1 MGLITVNDDRFIA
14 KVETQKIGDLGEI
27 TLKVD
32 ENVPAKTLPSRK
44 LPLSLQDDVKK
55 EIDKLVERQVLIP
68 VTEPSKWVSQMAVV
82 RKPNGKLRIC
92 IDPQPL
98 NTALMREH
106 YKLPTLDDVLPK
118 LANAKIFSRLDVKE
132 AYWHVKLDK
141 ESSDLTT
148 MITPFGRYRWARLPF
163 GLKVSSEIFQRKL
176 TEALGD
182 IEGVFTI
189 ADDIIVA
196 GCGRTNEE
204 ALIDNDRKLKKLF
217 QRCND
222 YNILLNE
229 EKKEVGLT
237 EITFHGHRITRE
249 GVKVDDVKVKAIH
262 EMPCPTDVSGVKRL
276 CGMVQYMAKFLPDLA
291 NDLAPIRELT
301 RKDVP
306 WIWSDECNMA
316 FKRVKKRLTEA
327 PILAYFDVNKEVVL
341 QVDSS
346 KSGLGAVL
354 LQEGKP
360 VEFAS
365 RALKPS
371 ECNWAQIEKEALSM
385 LYGLERFDQYTYG
398 RKVIV
403 QNDHKPL
410 AAILSKPLSRAPK
423 RLQDIMMKLFR
434 YDIEFRF
441 VKGVNLV
448 LADTLSRAY
457 LENDNATETA
467 RPRIMQINTFEDI
480 PDARLQEIRTATEE
494 DTELQKLVKILNEGW
509 PQHRDTVPYCALPY
523 FEWRD
528 ELSIQENIIVKGEAI
543 LIPKALRKEMK
554 KPFTQRSFR
563 I

>member
-1 MGLITVNDDRFIA
+1 MNVNDCDVRFQLDSAADVNTICKRYIRKEQVKLSTITLRMWNKTPMKPIGEVHLKLINPKNGDETMATLVVVPNGHMNLLGLDTIRRMGLITVNDDRFIA

-118 LANAKIFSRLDVKE
+118 LANAKIFSRLDVRE

-222 YNILLNE
+222 HNILLNE

-262 EMPCPTDVSGVKRL
+262 EIPCPTDVSGVKRL

-301 RKDVP
+301 KKDVP

-316 FKRVKKRLTEA
+316 FQRVKKRLTEA

-365 RALKPS
+365 RALKPL

-398 RKVIV
+398 R
-403 QNDHKPL
+403 
-410 AAILSKPLSRAPK
+410 
-423 RLQDIMMKLFR
+423 
-434 YDIEFRF
+434 
-441 VKGVNLV
+441 
-448 LADTLSRAY
+448 
-457 LENDNATETA
+457 
-467 RPRIMQINTFEDI
+467 
-480 PDARLQEIRTATEE
+480 
-494 DTELQKLVKILNEGW
+494 
-509 PQHRDTVPYCALPY
+509 
-523 FEWRD
+523 
-528 ELSIQENIIVKGEAI
+528 
-543 LIPKALRKEMK
+543 
-554 KPFTQRSFR
+554 
-563 I
+563 